1 MPSLFSRG
9 SKKDKRQKPQP
20 LLPQSATLP
29 SRNSG
34 TGGSLASPRPDSAT
48 FRKVNGYRQE
58 VGEFGT
64 TPSKSQYVV
73 RKKKMKL
80 IARTLPNKNHF
91 EASPIDSPCP
101 GTPPALPPK
110 YSFLPLHIPSETPS
124 SNSID
129 SFAYSSDEVT
139 SLRPYGILAGVGSKI
154 ILGIEEV
161 GKVIKDV
168 GAELEKRGKL
178 RVPGSPMS

>member
-1 MPSLFSRG
+1 MPSIFSRG
-9 SKKDKRQKPQP
+9 RSKRDRRPKP
-20 LLPQSATLP
+20 LVAQSATLP

-58 VGEFGT
+58 IGEFGT
-64 TPSKSQYVV
+64 TPSKAQYAVSV
-73 RKKKMKL
+73 MQDHAD
-80 IARTLPNKNHF
+80 IRTLPNRNQF
-91 EASPIDSPCP
+91 EDTPPDTPRP
-101 GTPPALPPK
+101 GSPPALPPK
-110 YSFLPLHIPSETPS
+110 YTFLPLHIPSSTPS

-139 SLRPYGILAGVGSKI
+139 SLRPYGILAGLGSKI

-168 GAELEKRGKL
+168 GAELEKRGM
-178 RVPGSPMS
+178 VT